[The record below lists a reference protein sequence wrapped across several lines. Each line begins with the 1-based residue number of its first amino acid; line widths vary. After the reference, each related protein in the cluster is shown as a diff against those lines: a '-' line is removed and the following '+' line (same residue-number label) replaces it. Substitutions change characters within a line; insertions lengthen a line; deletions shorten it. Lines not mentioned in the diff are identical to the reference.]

1 LEEMTSWTPKAKRR
15 KWINVLLTMP
25 EKKLE
30 RTRKC
35 LEIAAQLMLG
45 KVWPKAYSVAGQ
57 FVTKAV
63 PCIIMLGKFNRA
75 KYLVGKVTR
84 RIR

>member
-1 LEEMTSWTPKAKRR
+1 MTLGTPQAKRK
-15 KWINVLLTMP
+15 KWVKVMLTME

-35 LEIAAQLMLG
+35 LEIGAQLLLG
-45 KVWPKAYSVAGQ
+45 KVWPKAYAVAGE
-57 FVTKAV
+57 FIKKAV
-63 PCIIMLGKFNRA
+63 PCIIILGKFHRA